1 MTAHVSTGSKVHPI
15 RFHSTQH
22 QEAFDRLGYLRVPF
36 LDDAALAELRD
47 LWQEVGPTSVD
58 GIWSNIH
65 DLEPDVNRRID
76 ETIRRLFA
84 RPAAQVFDQ
93 ARLGG
98 SSFLVKGTGPDS
110 ASTPHQDW
118 NNVEEDRTLSVSI
131 WVPLVD
137 VDESNGAL
145 QVIPGSH
152 RCRPSIRSLDTPSL
166 YLDFTDELEPYLQAV
181 PARAGDAVLYAHN
194 LFHGSRPNHSER
206 IRVSAVAGVTHEQS
220 RLVHYRRVDDHS
232 PDTFDVFEVESDFY
246 FSGIPDMTAGRI
258 PPTARPAGRVEVP
271 DHELRLA
278 DVVAAAVASGAVA
291 SGAGVDG
298 TATSEER
305 S

>member
-1 MTAHVSTGSKVHPI
+1 MTADATATGAAIDAGRMHPI
-15 RFHSTQH
+15 RFHSAEH
-22 QEAFDRLGYLRVPF
+22 QNAFDRLGYLRVPF
-36 LDDAALAELRD
+36 LDDAALAELQA
-47 LWQEVGPTSVD
+47 LWQEVGPASVD

-65 DLEPDVNRRID
+65 DLEPAVNRRID
-76 ETIRRLFA
+76 ETIRRRFA
-84 RPAAQVFDQ
+84 GPTAEIFAD

-152 RCRPSIRSLDTPSL
+152 RCRPSIRSLDSPSL
-166 YLDFTDELEPYLQAV
+166 YLDFTDDLEPYLQAV

-194 LFHGSRPNHSER
+194 LFHGSRPNHSAR

-220 RLVHYRRVDDHS
+220 RLVHYRHAPDGS
-232 PDTFDVFEVESDFY
+232 PDAFDVFEVESDFY
-246 FSGIPDMTAGRI
+246 FSGIPDMKAGRI

-271 DHELRLA
+271 DHQLELA
-278 DVVAAAVASGAVA
+278 DVLAAAVASR
-291 SGAGVDG
+291 SELR
-298 TATSEER
+298 EER